1 MSGSDNYSLLCA
13 LWQCVA
19 TKYQNISTDYLNK
32 HNSTWT
38 VDCGF
43 PSPVRGLQV
52 GVNFAIQLRSK
63 G

>member
-13 LWQCVA
+13 LWQCAA
-19 TKYQNISTDYLNK
+19 TKYQNTSTDYLNK
-32 HNSTWT
+32 HNSTWA
-38 VDCGF
+38 VDWSF
-43 PSPVRGLQV
+43 ASTARGLQV